1 MRGQAIQM
9 QWSAEGW
16 GAWDRRA
23 ASSKVLRQMQYPGNK
38 GRNIEEDMVPK
49 TGREKQE
56 VMLER
61 SGSAM
66 SFEAT
71 TWLLLGLNR
80 VTAEF

>member
-16 GAWDRRA
+16 GDWDRRA
-23 ASSKVLRQMQYPGNK
+23 ASSEVLRQMQYPGNK
-38 GRNIEEDMVPK
+38 GGDIKEYMMLK

-56 VMLER
+56 MMLER

-80 VTAEF
+80 ITAEF